1 MSPTKRGG
9 DGHRLAA
16 LRANVASRSAR
27 STSDAR
33 PNASTAAADAA
44 APTHPGTGRGRPA
57 IHPGA
62 IPIPRASPSV
72 AASASAPTVNAPSG
86 ISFPGSSATTS
97 EKRTG
102 RRTVGA
108 DDGRTLAPRR
118 GRARARGARRAT
130 DAEHPRAPRCVEETR
145 ADVFRE
151 RTRLRVAQD
160 DERARGF
167 RGHSPGEEIGAV
179 ARGRGREGVRE
190 RGPRGGHVPVDVSVS
205 VGLGTRV
212 RSVARGFGSVR
223 LGVQR
228 GGDDPVQS
236 LLVELEDDGVRSDAL
251 DDRAHL
257 IRGGAPGCAPCR

>member
-1 MSPTKRGG
+1 M
-9 DGHRLAA
+9 
-16 LRANVASRSAR
+16 V
-27 STSDAR
+27 
-33 PNASTAAADAA
+33 
-44 APTHPGTGRGRPA
+44 
-57 IHPGA
+57 
-62 IPIPRASPSV
+62 
-72 AASASAPTVNAPSG
+72 ASASAPTVNGPLSG

-97 EKRTG
+97 EKRTVAAG
-102 RRTVGA
+102 PS
-108 DDGRTLAPRR
+108 APTTGGCRSRASRPSARERCAKERHRR
-118 GRARARGARRAT
+118 GTSASSAG
-130 DAEHPRAPRCVEETR
+130 CVEETR

-190 RGPRGGHVPVDVSVS
+190 RGPRGGHVPVDFSVS

-223 LGVQR
+223 LGVHR

-257 IRGGAPGCAPCR
+257 IRGGAPGVCTVPMT